1 MIETNDK
8 FEKRLSDSLAHHQVD
23 APADMW
29 DRIAASMAQI
39 DAAAAPTTA
48 PITIAPHR
56 RQRLGVRRAWQ
67 YGIAAMLLLG
77 IGLLANR
84 LARLAPQPDQSQLLA
99 EASVLYDPA
108 TTETPAEEPA
118 AEQCV
123 GVIPRAVRNLIAA
136 VVSQPDI
143 VHSAEQPALLTE
155 EVETLESA
163 NNNVPTE
170 SNENVENVENV
181 ESNENVKSVDT
192 NKPASKHNN
201 TEPSAQEQFQKRLQE
216 VMTEER
222 KRRGGRIT
230 TSLYA
235 SNTSRLNT
243 QQASPL
249 RLAEAGMVKTEVL
262 NSSHGEVIN
271 NTLSSSLSFRHQP
284 ETELNHRVPF
294 TVGVGVQ
301 YELTNRWALESG
313 VTYTYL
319 NSTGK
324 SEGMF
329 AYKTSQELHY
339 VGVPLSA
346 SYKFV
351 DTKHVELYAR
361 AGGAVER
368 AVAAKRTQTISTT
381 DENIGNS
388 TTQKIDCKGV
398 QLSAT
403 VAVGAELKITQR
415 VGLYAEAGAGY
426 FFDNNQPLSYRTE
439 HPLSLT
445 LQAGARLHFGKN

>member
-23 APADMW
+23 APTDMW
-29 DRIAASMAQI
+29 DRIAASMAEI
-39 DAAAAPTTA
+39 DTAATPTTP

-56 RQRLGVRRAWQ
+56 RQRLGVRRAWH

-84 LARLAPQPDQSQLLA
+84 LARLTPQPDTSELLA
-99 EASVLYDPA
+99 ASSVLYDPA
-108 TTETPAEEPA
+108 PDEEPA
-118 AEQCV
+118 TEQS
-123 GVIPRAVRNLIAA
+123 IETTPHAVQRRIAA
-136 VVSQPDI
+136 V
-143 VHSAEQPALLTE
+143 EQTIEQTVEQTTPPFE
-155 EVETLESA
+155 EVATPEST
-163 NNNVPTE
+163 NNNVPT
-170 SNENVENVENV
+170 ENVENV
-181 ESNENVKSVDT
+181 ESNDT
-192 NKPASKHNN
+192 DKPAPKRNN
-201 TEPSAQEQFQKRLQE
+201 TTQSAQEQFQKRLQE
-216 VMTEER
+216 VMTEQH
-222 KRRGGRIT
+222 KRRGGRVT

-243 QQASPL
+243 QRASQT

-262 NSSHGEVIN
+262 NSSHGEVID

-284 ETELNHRVPF
+284 ETELNHRVPV

-301 YELTNRWALESG
+301 YELTDRWAIESG

-351 DTKHVELYAR
+351 DTKRVEVYAR
-361 AGGAVER
+361 AGGAIER
-368 AVAAKRTQTISTT
+368 AVAAKRVQTVGTT
-381 DENIGNS
+381 DENLSNS
-388 TTQKIDCKGV
+388 TSQKIDCKGV

-403 VAVGAELKITQR
+403 VAVGAELKLSQR
-415 VGLYAEAGAGY
+415 VGIYAEAGAGY
-426 FFDNNQPLSYRTE
+426 FFDNKQPLSYRTE

>member
-23 APADMW
+23 APTDMW
-29 DRIAASMAQI
+29 DRIAASMAEI
-39 DAAAAPTTA
+39 DAAATPTT
-48 PITIAPHR
+48 PTITIAPHR
-56 RQRLGVRRAWQ
+56 RQRLGVRRAWH

-84 LARLAPQPDQSQLLA
+84 LARLAPQPDTSELLA
-99 EASVLYDPA
+99 ASSVLYDPA
-108 TTETPAEEPA
+108 TIETPDAEPA
-118 AEQCV
+118 TEQS
-123 GVIPRAVRNLIAA
+123 IETTPRAVQRRIAA
-136 VVSQPDI
+136 VEQTIEQTIEQTVEQTVEQTTQPF
-143 VHSAEQPALLTE
+143 E
-155 EVETLESA
+155 EVATPEST

-170 SNENVENVENV
+170 SVENV
-181 ESNENVKSVDT
+181 ESNDT
-192 NKPASKHNN
+192 DKPAPKRNN
-201 TEPSAQEQFQKRLQE
+201 TTQSVQEQFQKRLQE
-216 VMTEER
+216 VMTEQH
-222 KRRGGRIT
+222 KRRGGRVT
-230 TSLYA
+230 TSFYA

-243 QQASPL
+243 QRASQT

-262 NSSHGEVIN
+262 NSSHGEVID

-284 ETELNHRVPF
+284 ETELNHRVPV

-301 YELTNRWALESG
+301 YELTDRWAIESG

-339 VGVPLSA
+339 VGVPLSV

-351 DTKHVELYAR
+351 DTKRVEVYAR

-381 DENIGNS
+381 DENVGNS
-388 TTQKIDCKGV
+388 TTQKIDRQGV

-426 FFDNNQPLSYRTE
+426 FFDNKQPLSYRTE

>member
-29 DRIAASMAQI
+29 DRIAASMVEI
-39 DAAAAPTTA
+39 DAAAAPTTP
-48 PITIAPHR
+48 PIAIAPHR
-56 RQRLGVRRAWQ
+56 RQRLGVRRAWH

-84 LARLAPQPDQSQLLA
+84 LVRLAPQPDTSELLA
-99 EASVLYDPA
+99 ASSVLYDLATIETPDAEPA
-108 TTETPAEEPA
+108 TEQSFETTPH
-118 AEQCV
+118 
-123 GVIPRAVRNLIAA
+123 AVQRRIAA
-136 VVSQPDI
+136 VEQTIEQTVEQTTQPF
-143 VHSAEQPALLTE
+143 E
-155 EVETLESA
+155 EVATPEST

-170 SNENVENVENV
+170 SVENVENV
-181 ESNENVKSVDT
+181 ESNDT
-192 NKPASKHNN
+192 DKPAPKRNN
-201 TEPSAQEQFQKRLQE
+201 TTQSAQEQFQKRLQE
-216 VMTEER
+216 VMTEQH
-222 KRRGGRIT
+222 KRRGGRVT
-230 TSLYA
+230 TSFYA

-243 QQASPL
+243 QRASQT

-262 NSSHGEVIN
+262 NSSHGEVID

-284 ETELNHRVPF
+284 ETELNHRVPV

-301 YELTNRWALESG
+301 YELTDRWAIESG

-351 DTKHVELYAR
+351 DTKRVEVYAR

-368 AVAAKRTQTISTT
+368 AVAAKRVQTVGTT
-381 DENIGNS
+381 DENLSNS
-388 TTQKIDCKGV
+388 TSQKIDCKGV

-403 VAVGAELKITQR
+403 VAVGAELKLSQR
-415 VGLYAEAGAGY
+415 VGIYAEAGAGY
-426 FFDNNQPLSYRTE
+426 FFDNKQPLSYRTE

>member
-23 APADMW
+23 APTDMW
-29 DRIAASMAQI
+29 DRIAASMAEI
-39 DAAAAPTTA
+39 DAAVAPTTP

-84 LARLAPQPDQSQLLA
+84 LVRLAPQPDQSELLA
-99 EASVLYDPA
+99 ASSVLYDPA
-108 TTETPAEEPA
+108 TVETPA
-118 AEQCV
+118 AEDITEQSV
-123 GVIPRAVRNLIAA
+123 EVTPRAVQHRIAA
-136 VVSQPDI
+136 IEPLVDQTIQQPT
-143 VHSAEQPALLTE
+143 QPIE
-155 EVETLESA
+155 ESKSLEST
-163 NNNVPTE
+163 NNNVSSE
-170 SNENVENVENV
+170 SVA
-181 ESNENVKSVDT
+181 SNDT
-192 NKPASKHNN
+192 NKPSPKRDNN
-201 TEPSAQEQFQKRLQE
+201 TQSAQEQFQKRLQE
-216 VMTEER
+216 VMTEQR
-222 KRRGGRIT
+222 QRRGGRVT

-243 QQASPL
+243 QQASQT

-262 NSSHGEVIN
+262 NSSHGEVID

-284 ETELNHRVPF
+284 ETELNHRMPV

-301 YELTNRWALESG
+301 YELTNRWAIESG

-351 DTKHVELYAR
+351 DTKRVELYAR

-381 DENIGNS
+381 DENVGNS
-388 TTQKIDCKGV
+388 TTQKIDCQGV